1 MIKKYIRYVIIV
13 LFVCISGLVYS
24 CERSSEGV
32 VISTGEEESTQ
43 TTADETNS
51 AAMPDCGKKICV
63 HVSGYVMNPGVYML
77 PEGSRVYEA
86 VAAAGGFAE
95 GADEQFLNLAKVLDD
110 GQKIRI
116 YSLDETATA
125 SGDSD
130 LVQKDSN
137 DTEKLI
143 NINTA
148 TKESLMT
155 LPGIG
160 ESRAESIIA
169 YREQNGYFSS
179 VEDIM
184 KVSGI
189 KEAAFEKI
197 KDYICIK

>member
-32 VISTGEEESTQ
+32 VISAGEEESTQ

-51 AAMPDCGKKICV
+51 VAMSDCGKKICV
-63 HVSGYVMNPGVYML
+63 HVSGYVINPGVYML

-197 KDYICIK
+197 KDYICFK

>member
-1 MIKKYIRYVIIV
+1 MIKKYIRYVIII

-32 VISTGEEESTQ
+32 VISAGEEESTQ

-51 AAMPDCGKKICV
+51 AALSDCGKKICV

>member
-1 MIKKYIRYVIIV
+1 M
-13 LFVCISGLVYS
+13 
-24 CERSSEGV
+24 
-32 VISTGEEESTQ
+32 
-43 TTADETNS
+43 
-51 AAMPDCGKKICV
+51 
-63 HVSGYVMNPGVYML
+63 
-77 PEGSRVYEA
+77 
-86 VAAAGGFAE
+86 
-95 GADEQFLNLAKVLDD
+95 
-110 GQKIRI
+110 
-116 YSLDETATA
+116 
-125 SGDSD
+125 
-130 LVQKDSN
+130 VQKDSN

>member
-1 MIKKYIRYVIIV
+1 MIKKYIRYVIII

-24 CERSSEGV
+24 CERSSEGA
-32 VISTGEEESTQ
+32 VISAGEEESTQ
-43 TTADETNS
+43 TTADETDS
-51 AAMPDCGKKICV
+51 VDMSDCGKKICV

>member
-13 LFVCISGLVYS
+13 LFVCISGVVYS
-24 CERSSEGV
+24 CERRSEDI
-32 VISTGEEESTQ
+32 VISTGEGENAHMTTGEEYST
-43 TTADETNS
+43 DMS
-51 AAMPDCGKKICV
+51 DYVRKICV

-86 VAAAGGFAE
+86 VEAAGGFSE
-95 GADEQFLNLAKVLDD
+95 GADDQFLNLAKVLED

-125 SGDSD
+125 YEDTE
-130 LVQKDSN
+130 LNQKDLN